1 MKHLPQ
7 NPNLEYLRR
16 EARSLRARHRA
27 KDQSVANIIGHF
39 DTSFHGL
46 NQDEVFARKFS
57 IIDAQRVTA
66 RQYRF
71 ASWRRLKLFI
81 QKDSE
86 KNRTYNPDLKDK
98 LLKRNQMRMALVRR
112 VKNQKAGA
120 GQNLR
125 DFNEESQ
132 DLVSHIYAEHG
143 WPGPQ
148 IIGRDGVE
156 ACYWLAVS
164 QSLNCQ
170 FQYESAMLMKD
181 ALPKGECYGVE
192 YAIVIDRWLS
202 LSNKST
208 IYGSFNDFNIETG
221 RVEYTRDFID
231 PANINKRR
239 AEVGLPNFDAANE
252 ELKARAATQKWPKYS
267 EMDWRKMKRQWSVEG
282 GYLST

>member
-1 MKHLPQ
+1 MRSL
-7 NPNLEYLRR
+7 NLEYLRR
-16 EARSLRARHRA
+16 EARSPRA
-27 KDQSVANIIGHF
+27 KHCAKDKSVANIIGHF

-86 KNRTYNPDLKDK
+86 ENRAYNPDLRDK
-98 LLKRNQMRMALVRR
+98 LLKRNQMRSALVRR
-112 VKNQKAGA
+112 AKNQKAGA
-120 GQNLR
+120 GQSLR
-125 DFNEESQ
+125 DFNVESQ
-132 DLVSHIYAEHG
+132 DLVNHIYAQYG

-164 QSLNCQ
+164 QSLNSQ

-202 LSNKST
+202 LSNKPT

-221 RVEYTRDFID
+221 RVEYTRDYID
-231 PANINKRR
+231 PAKINKCR
-239 AEVGLPNFDAANE
+239 AEVGLPNFDAANAE
-252 ELKARAATQKWPKYS
+252 IKARAATKQWPKYS
-267 EMDWRKMKRQWSVEG
+267 EMEWKNMKRRWSVEG
-282 GYLST
+282 GYKST